1 MRLVM
6 KIDLK
11 NLEPQIGSSRLSLYN
26 YRYSP
31 MDNSILHMAK
41 VVDTLT
47 VESLDTRGYKTDIS
61 LIGLGTFPNN
71 LNIMDCNIERNFTVF
86 DYTNTFDFVDEDSPL
101 MISKLY
107 ISGEVHGGEIN
118 IPTLFGAD
126 VGKLKI
132 GHLDLAD
139 LKFKQTV
146 NISAMREDDIEMHFF
161 ATDIGKITLPAN
173 KESHTL
179 GEILRHEYNPEIAIE
194 YR

>member
-1 MRLVM
+1 M

-11 NLEPQIGSSRLSLYN
+11 DLDLQIGSYKLPVNEYG
-26 YRYSP
+26 YSY
-31 MDNSILHMAK
+31 MDSGILHMTK
-41 VVDTLT
+41 VVDVLT
-47 VESLDTRGYKTDIS
+47 VESLVTRGDKTGIS

-71 LNIMDCNIERNFTVF
+71 LNIMGCQIERNFTVF
-86 DYTNTFDFVDEDSPL
+86 DADSAFDFVDEDSPL
-101 MISKLY
+101 VIFKLY

-118 IPTLFGAD
+118 IPTLIGVAD

-132 GHLDLAD
+132 GHLDLGD

-146 NISAMREDDIEMHFF
+146 NISAMREDDIEMNFF

-173 KESHTL
+173 KESHML
-179 GEILRHEYNPEIAIE
+179 GEMLRHEYNSEITIE